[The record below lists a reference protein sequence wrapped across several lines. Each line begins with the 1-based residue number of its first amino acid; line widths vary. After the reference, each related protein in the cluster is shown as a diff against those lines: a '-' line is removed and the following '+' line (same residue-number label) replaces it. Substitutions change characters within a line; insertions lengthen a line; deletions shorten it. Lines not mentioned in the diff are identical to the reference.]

1 MTDRRSA
8 NLVPSSET
16 GCGLISHI
24 LTRLSLE
31 NIHRLFDRNYI
42 FLKLYINDTLSI
54 LIQNGLLI
62 QQNRNV
68 F

>member
-16 GCGLISHI
+16 GGGLISHI